1 MSVEEETAITSLLGN
16 LALKDKTQAVID
28 EKSRELQQEL
38 DSIGFRIFEC
48 LSDKGF
54 FAWNPPHKVEYNN
67 LASITDSK
75 ELMLSYL
82 DLEGKPE
89 NLVDPRDVRTPISFA
104 SLPPHETKNRFPHG
118 NLEIICLHVAARY
131 RDIDFERID
140 FVFGGS
146 TLEMLATCDASDPY
160 MVTIVP
166 GTNSI
171 LVLKNKDYT
180 KNASDVG
187 FQFERLMT
195 GSAKENLSSLASSVE
210 HLRVMNVGSY
220 RVLFRAET
228 DAILNG
234 NPVEI
239 KASNPRYWGS
249 KVMFQMISSGSTK
262 LCHGKKD
269 RGKVTSVSMQSLK
282 QVAKTACRG
291 RGALQTLEGNIERGM
306 DSIFAQ
312 VKEASPG
319 EVFKIA
325 FQGGSLNLLPAR
337 GRSADVLPP
346 ADITKELL
354 SSS

>member
-1 MSVEEETAITSLLGN
+1 MSIEEDTAITSLLGN
-16 LALKDKTQAVID
+16 LALKDKTQLVVD
-28 EKSRELQQEL
+28 EKSRELQREL

-54 FAWNPPHKVEYNN
+54 FAWNPPHQVEYKN
-67 LASITDSK
+67 LSSITESK

-82 DLEGKPE
+82 DLEGKPDE
-89 NLVDPRDVRTPISFA
+89 LVDPRSVRTPISFA
-104 SLPPHETKNRFPHG
+104 TLPPHETKNRFPHG
-118 NLEIICLHVAARY
+118 NLEIICFYVAARY
-131 RDIDFERID
+131 RNVDFEKID

-195 GSAKENLSSLASSVE
+195 GSSKEDLPSLASSVE

-234 NPVEI
+234 SPIEI

-249 KVMFQMISSGSTK
+249 KVMFQMISSGSTE

-269 RGKVTSVSMQSLK
+269 RGKVTSVSTQSLK
-282 QVAKTACRG
+282 QVAKTACKG
-291 RGALQTLEGNIERGM
+291 RGALQTLEGNIVGGM
-306 DSIFAQ
+306 DNMFAQ
-312 VKEASPG
+312 LKEASPG
-319 EVFKIA
+319 EVFKITI
-325 FQGGSLNLLPAR
+325 QGGSLKLLPTR

-346 ADITKELL
+346 ADIIKELL
-354 SSS
+354 SST